1 MEYDRYQKNHGLF
14 ITGMVSLVICLALFS
29 LLMYVAPNLL
39 FGWRYSIPSFITFS
53 IGWMV
58 DTYSVTELAAA
69 RIIFLIGFILAWVF
83 AFIAYI
89 SSNRIDNEIY
99 HDELPEAFQPMR
111 PKTEDHEGMRV
122 FVKILIFIALVFI
135 IASILEWIIYTP
147 PAISF
152 MKSSNIKTE

>member
-14 ITGMVSLVICLALFS
+14 ITGMVSLVICLVLFS
-29 LLMYVAPNLL
+29 LLMYVTPNLL

-53 IGWMV
+53 MGWLV
-58 DTYSVTELAAA
+58 DTYDVTELSAA
-69 RIIFLIGFILAWVF
+69 RIIFLIGFILAWLF

-99 HDELPEAFQPMR
+99 HDELPEAFQTIS
-111 PKTEDHEGMRV
+111 PKVEEHEGMRL

-135 IASILEWIIYTP
+135 MASILEWVVYTP

-152 MKSSNIKTE
+152 MKKSTIKTE